1 MNKIKVGLIS
11 LGCDKNKVESE
22 YMLHLIAQ
30 DHELV
35 TDVSEADVVVINTCA
50 FIESAVKESID
61 TIMDISSL
69 GPKVIVTGCLPMR
82 YRNSDFLDLL
92 PEVSAFLDN
101 QHYTKISEVVYNV
114 YDGER
119 KVFKN
124 QGLKSP
130 YCGERLL
137 SSNSS
142 YAYLRIADGCD
153 NCCSYCAIPKIR
165 GGYRAVDKESLVG
178 EARYLVDN
186 FGIKELILVAQD
198 VSRYKTSSDD
208 LHSLLDELEKTP
220 VKKIRLMYCYPEA
233 IDEKLV
239 SRLAQE
245 DKLVP
250 YLDMPLQHIDNRIL
264 SLMNRKCTTE
274 QIYEKI
280 ELLKKYNIT
289 LRSTFIAGFPSETE
303 AEFNRLLSFIEQGN
317 IDYAGF
323 FHFFREEGT
332 VAYSLDGQLPKSI
345 KNKRA
350 LALEKAQSIVT
361 RDNHKKL
368 INTIQQVTFDYID
381 YEKNEFVGH
390 TDRNHPEVDT
400 KVYFKSSFPVEQ
412 GEQYSVK
419 ISKLRGLDL
428 KGECV

>member
-22 YMLHLIAQ
+22 YMLNIIAKEHQ
-30 DHELV
+30 LV
-35 TDVSEADVVVINTCA
+35 NDVSDADVVVINTCA
-50 FIESAVKESID
+50 FIESAVKEGID
-61 TIMDISSL
+61 TIMSVAQYGVKI
-69 GPKVIVTGCLPMR
+69 IVTGCLPMR
-82 YRNSDFLDLL
+82 YRKTDFLELM

-101 QHYTKISEVVYNV
+101 QHYTEIAQVVYNV
-114 YDGER
+114 YEGER
-119 KVFKN
+119 ESLKN

-130 YCGERLL
+130 MCGERLL

-165 GGYRAVDKESLVG
+165 GGYRAVDKWDLVK

-186 FGIKELILVAQD
+186 FGTRELILVAQD
-198 VSRYKTSSDD
+198 VSRYKTGSDD
-208 LHSLLDELEKTP
+208 LHSLLDELEKTS
-220 VKKIRLMYCYPEA
+220 VEKIRLMYCYPEA
-233 IDEKLV
+233 IDERLV
-239 SRLAQE
+239 LRLAQ
-245 DKLVP
+245 DSKLIP

-274 QIYEKI
+274 EIYEKL
-280 ELLKKYNIT
+280 ELLKRYDIT

-303 AEFNRLLSFIEQGN
+303 DEFKKLLSFIEAGN

-323 FHFFREEGT
+323 FPYFREEGT
-332 VAYSLDGQLPKSI
+332 VAYSLDGQLPKSV

-350 LALEKAQSIVT
+350 LALEKAQSYVT
-361 RDNHKKL
+361 REKQKQL
-368 INTIQQVTFDYID
+368 LNTTQQVTFDYID
-381 YEKNEFVGH
+381 YEKNQFVGH

-400 KVYFKSSFPVEQ
+400 KVFFKADFPVEQ
-412 GEQYSVK
+412 GERYSVK
-419 ISKLRGLDL
+419 IKRLHGLDL
-428 KGECV
+428 VGECV

>member
-22 YMLHLIAQ
+22 YMLHLLAQ
-30 DHELV
+30 EHELV
-35 TDVSEADVVVINTCA
+35 NDVTEAEVVVINTCA

-69 GPKVIVTGCLPMR
+69 GPKIIVTGCLPMR
-82 YRNSDFLDLL
+82 YRNTDFLELL

-101 QHYTKISEVVYNV
+101 QHYTRISEVVYNV

-119 KVFKN
+119 EVLENK
-124 QGLKSP
+124 GLKNP
-130 YCGERLL
+130 MCGGRLL
-137 SSNSS
+137 SSNAS
-142 YAYLRIADGCD
+142 YAYLRIADGCN

-165 GGYRAVDKESLVG
+165 GGYRAVAKESLVN
-178 EARYLVDN
+178 EAKYLVDN
-186 FGIKELILVAQD
+186 FGTKELILVAQD
-198 VSRYKTSSDD
+198 VSRYKTESDD
-208 LHSLLDELEKTP
+208 LHSLLDALERTS
-220 VKKIRLMYCYPEA
+220 VEKIRLMYCYPEA

-239 SRLAQE
+239 ARLAE
-245 DKLVP
+245 DEKLVP

-280 ELLKKYNIT
+280 SLLKRYNIT

-303 AEFNRLLSFIEQGN
+303 EEFKKLLSFIEKGN

-323 FHFFREEGT
+323 FPFFREEGT
-332 VAYSLDGQLPKSI
+332 AAYSLEGQLPKGI

-350 LALEKAQSIVT
+350 LALEKAQSNVT
-361 RDNHKKL
+361 RENQKKL
-368 INTIQQVTFDYID
+368 VNTIQRVTFDYID
-381 YEKNEFVGH
+381 YDKNEFVGH

-400 KVYFKSSFPVEQ
+400 KVFFKSSYPVEQ
-412 GEQYSVK
+412 GEQYTVK
-419 ISKLRGLDL
+419 ITKLRGLDL